1 MAFNGNARKKP
12 DFGTSDPLGAR
23 SPHQCRDGGSPI
35 EIARKSHDCQDLNT
49 IAWMRAGITVIL
61 LSLLTAQ
68 PMAQPAVLAPYSP
81 TPMDVVDRMLLL
93 GKVGPRDVIYDI
105 GCGDGRIVIEAA
117 RKFGA
122 RGVGIDIDPALI
134 ARAHDNARQAGVE
147 SLVTF
152 RVQDAMT
159 VDVSDATVVTLYL
172 LAASNVKLR
181 PVLTRTLRPGARI
194 VAHNYPIGDWEPD
207 VVDTFKDVAG
217 TTRTLFLWNIR

>member
-1 MAFNGNARKKP
+1 
-12 DFGTSDPLGAR
+12 
-23 SPHQCRDGGSPI
+23 
-35 EIARKSHDCQDLNT
+35 
-49 IAWMRAGITVIL
+49 
-61 LSLLTAQ
+61 
-68 PMAQPAVLAPYSP
+68 
-81 TPMDVVDRMLLL
+81 MDVVGRMLRL
-93 GKVGPRDVIYDI
+93 GKVTSGDVVYDL

-117 RKFGA
+117 RIFGA

-134 ARAHDNARQAGVE
+134 ARAQANARQAGVE

-181 PVLTRTLRPGARI
+181 PILTRTLRPGARI

-207 VVDTFKDVAG
+207 VVDTFTDTAG
-217 TTRTLFLWNIR
+217 TTRTLFLWTIK